1 MKKLYFLN
9 GVRGSEGEISK
20 NVPNEHIT
28 EGKSHK

>member
-1 MKKLYFLN
+1 MKKALLN
-9 GVRGSEGEISK
+9 GVRDSEGEISR